1 MIDLKSISNMTN
13 EEINEDIELKQEL
26 LNELS
31 NVNISTFLNKNY
43 NDMNTCEL
51 LDVYKLL
58 KMFAN

>member
-31 NVNISTFLNKNY
+31 NVNISTSLNKNY

>member
-13 EEINEDIELKQEL
+13 EEINEDTELKQEL

-31 NVNISTFLNKNY
+31 NVNISTSLNKNY

>member
-13 EEINEDIELKQEL
+13 VEINEDTELKQEL

-31 NVNISTFLNKNY
+31 NVNISTSLNKNY

>member
-13 EEINEDIELKQEL
+13 EEINEDTELKQEL
-26 LNELS
+26 LSELS
-31 NVNISTFLNKNY
+31 NANISTFLNKNY